1 MAHIR
6 IENEYWRT
14 PEFIK
19 FTAGNEYRVLMFLIA
34 HIVRVAEED
43 IHPAGAVRMRKN
55 YFDKGKL
62 CASYSMEN
70 IARIFGWGSEEKP
83 NKSHVSRIIK
93 RLEDMGLLEKIVENT
108 PKGRKYVY
116 QLGYYEG
123 LYDTDSYEEH
133 LYFDEYFGKK
143 AKQHKQKKVDSAELE
158 KENEAIE
165 RARKRTK
172 WFEKGDQPA
181 PPKNSK
187 YDWKWRNGEW
197 IQTFH
202 GWEVPKEFA
211 NEEEKDMW
219 RAFVQSFEEF
229 PN

>member
-143 AKQHKQKKVDSAELE
+143 AKQHKQRKADAKEME
-158 KENEAIE
+158 KEEDIVR
-165 RARKRTK
+165 RAKEKTR
-172 WFEKGDQPA
+172 WFERRGESEKPGAKLNKNGIPVFDLTPEDEKAANDYVIEHQYGGKL
-181 PPKNSK
+181 PPFLIAM
-187 YDWKWRNGEW
+187 R
-197 IQTFH
+197 
-202 GWEVPKEFA
+202 
-211 NEEEKDMW
+211 EED
-219 RAFVQSFEEF
+219 
-229 PN
+229 N